1 MNHITILVA
10 LALGMF
16 LSSILVNTA
25 IAYAQQ
31 VSSSQPHSSSPLP
44 RPSASPLTPKLHT
57 VRITSPIKGQQVP
70 TGKDLTVYG
79 VTTAGTAVSHCQ
91 VSVIANG
98 VKPYQPAM
106 GTGPGG
112 QTDYSKWNFILTSK
126 YTTIN
131 PGLTN
136 KITAKHTCKG
146 NPNLVS
152 FSSVNVIGVGAAST
166 ATKTAAVQPQP
177 IQQQNITRTTNSST
191 TGKNNANTTQPET
204 SVTEANNTAIAINK
218 TNTAASTST
227 STTLGSGKL
236 IYLGATKL
244 PGEPAN
250 TKSTTIVHHHQHSSG
265 GKSATTIVHHHHH
278 HHNTGS
284 HDRGKSIGGDSGI
297 DFGLNSD
304 SFPF

>member
-31 VSSSQPHSSSPLP
+31 VSSSPPHSSSPLP
-44 RPSASPLTPKLHT
+44 PSTSPLTPKLHT
-57 VRITSPIKGQQVP
+57 VKITSPTKGQQVP
-70 TGKDLTVYG
+70 IGKDFTVSG
-79 VTTAGTAVSHCQ
+79 VTTAGTAASHCQ

-98 VKPYQPAM
+98 VKPYQSAI

-136 KITAKHTCKG
+136 KITAKHTCIG
-146 NPNLVS
+146 NLNLVS
-152 FSSVNVIGVGAAST
+152 FSSVNVTGVGAAST

-177 IQQQNITRTTNSST
+177 IQQQNITKTTSSST
-191 TGKNNANTTQPET
+191 TGKNNAITQPGT
-204 SVTEANNTAIAINK
+204 SVTKANNTAIAINN
-218 TNTAASTST
+218 TNTAASTP
-227 STTLGSGKL
+227 TTLGSGKL

-244 PGEPAN
+244 PGEAAN
-250 TKSTTIVHHHQHSSG
+250 TKSTTIVHHHHHNTG

-284 HDRGKSIGGDSGI
+284 HDRGKSKGGGSGS

>member
-16 LSSILVNTA
+16 LSSILVNA
-25 IAYAQQ
+25 AMAYAQQ
-31 VSSSQPHSSSPLP
+31 ISSSPSHSSPLP
-44 RPSASPLTPKLHT
+44 PSTSPLTPKLHT
-57 VRITSPIKGQQVP
+57 VKITSPTKGQQVP
-70 TGKDLTVYG
+70 TGKDLTVSG
-79 VTTAGTAVSHCQ
+79 VTAAGTAASHCQ
-91 VSVIANG
+91 VSVIVNG
-98 VKPYQPAM
+98 VKPYQLAI
-106 GTGPGG
+106 GTGPSG

-136 KITAKHTCKG
+136 KITAKHTCIG

-177 IQQQNITRTTNSST
+177 MQQQNITKTNSSST
-191 TGKNNANTTQPET
+191 TGKNNAITQPGT
-204 SVTEANNTAIAINK
+204 SVTKANNTAIAINN
-218 TNTAASTST
+218 TNTAAST

-244 PGEPAN
+244 PGDGAAN
-250 TKSTTIVHHHQHSSG
+250 TKSTTIVHHHHHNTS
-265 GKSATTIVHHHHH
+265 GKSATTIVHHHY

-284 HDRGKSIGGDSGI
+284 HDRGKSKGGGSDS

>member
-25 IAYAQQ
+25 MAYAQQ
-31 VSSSQPHSSSPLP
+31 VSSSPPHSSSPLL
-44 RPSASPLTPKLHT
+44 PSTSPLTPKLHT
-57 VRITSPIKGQQVP
+57 VKITSPTKGQQVP
-70 TGKDLTVYG
+70 TGKDLTVSG
-79 VTTAGTAVSHCQ
+79 VTTAGTAASHCQ

-98 VKPYQPAM
+98 VKPYQSAI

-112 QTDYSKWNFILTSK
+112 RTDYSKWNFILTSK

-136 KITAKHTCKG
+136 KITAKHTCIG

-177 IQQQNITRTTNSST
+177 IQQQNITKTTSSST
-191 TGKNNANTTQPET
+191 TGKNNAITQPGT
-204 SVTEANNTAIAINK
+204 SVTKTNNTAIAINN
-218 TNTAASTST
+218 TNTAASTS
-227 STTLGSGKL
+227 LGSGKL

-244 PGEPAN
+244 PGEAAN
-250 TKSTTIVHHHQHSSG
+250 TKSTTIVHHHHNTG
-265 GKSATTIVHHHHH
+265 GKSATTIVHHH

-284 HDRGKSIGGDSGI
+284 HDRGKSKGGGSGS

>member
-25 IAYAQQ
+25 MAYAQQ
-31 VSSSQPHSSSPLP
+31 VSSSPPYSSSPLL
-44 RPSASPLTPKLHT
+44 PSTSPLTPKLHT
-57 VRITSPIKGQQVP
+57 VKITSPTKGQHVP
-70 TGKDLTVYG
+70 TGKDLTVSG
-79 VTTAGTAVSHCQ
+79 VTTAGTAASHCQ

-98 VKPYQPAM
+98 VKPYQSAI

-136 KITAKHTCKG
+136 KITAKHTCIG

-177 IQQQNITRTTNSST
+177 IQQQNITKTTSSST
-191 TGKNNANTTQPET
+191 TGKNNAITQPGT
-204 SVTEANNTAIAINK
+204 SVTKTNNTAIAINN
-218 TNTAASTST
+218 TNTAASTS
-227 STTLGSGKL
+227 LGSGKL

-244 PGEPAN
+244 PGEADN
-250 TKSTTIVHHHQHSSG
+250 TKSTTIVHHHHNTG
-265 GKSATTIVHHHHH
+265 GKSATAIVHHHH

-284 HDRGKSIGGDSGI
+284 HDRGKSKGGGSGS